1 MTNEELLNRWNKHSY
16 GNLKKFNLS
25 EIYTIMYVER
35 GEDIDD
41 FLDLFALTSDQLI
54 KSNNDRV
61 NDLLL
66 HVDDLMEE
74 TSEVLEHFIVDYV
87 LTDKDEEEFLGARRS
102 TIEELK
108 NIYERVAGTLREVR
122 SECY

>member
-25 EIYTIMYVER
+25 EIYTIMFVER

-41 FLDLFALTSDQLI
+41 FLDMFALTSDQLI
-54 KSNNDRV
+54 KSNNDRI

-66 HVDDLMEE
+66 HVDNLMEE

-87 LTDKDEEEFLGARRS
+87 LTDKEEDVFVEVRRS
-102 TIEELK
+102 TIKEIK
-108 NIYERVAGTLREVR
+108 NIYEKVSDAKREGR

>member
-1 MTNEELLNRWNKHSY
+1 
-16 GNLKKFNLS
+16 
-25 EIYTIMYVER
+25 
-35 GEDIDD
+35 
-41 FLDLFALTSDQLI
+41 LTSDQLI

-87 LTDKDEEEFLGARRS
+87 LTDKDEPEFVGARRS
-102 TIEELK
+102 TIEELQ
-108 NIYERVAGTLREVR
+108 NIYDQVADKMREVR
-122 SECY
+122 SEIF

>member
-1 MTNEELLNRWNKHSY
+1 M
-16 GNLKKFNLS
+16 F
-25 EIYTIMYVER
+25 VER

-41 FLDLFALTSDQLI
+41 FLDMFALTSDQLI
-54 KSNNDRV
+54 KSNNDRI

-66 HVDDLMEE
+66 HVDNLMEE

-87 LTDKDEEEFLGARRS
+87 LTDKDEDVFVEVRRS
-102 TIEELK
+102 TIEELQ
-108 NIYERVAGTLREVR
+108 NIYEQVSDAMREVR

>member
-41 FLDLFALTSDQLI
+41 FLDMFALTSDQLI

-66 HVDDLMEE
+66 HVDDLMAE

-87 LTDKDEEEFLGARRS
+87 LTDKDEHEFLRTRQS
-102 TIEELK
+102 TIKELQ
-108 NIYERVAGTLREVR
+108 NIYDQVADVMREVR

>member
-1 MTNEELLNRWNKHSY
+1 MTNEELLNRWNEHSY

-87 LTDKDEEEFLGARRS
+87 LTDKDEDEFVGARRS
-102 TIEELK
+102 TIEELQ
-108 NIYERVAGTLREVR
+108 NIYDQVADVMREVR

>member
-1 MTNEELLNRWNKHSY
+1 MTNEELLNRWNEHSY

-66 HVDDLMEE
+66 HVDDLMQE

-87 LTDKDEEEFLGARRS
+87 LTDKDEDEFLEARRS
-102 TIEELK
+102 TIEELQ
-108 NIYERVAGTLREVR
+108 NIYERVSDVMREVR
-122 SECY
+122 TEC